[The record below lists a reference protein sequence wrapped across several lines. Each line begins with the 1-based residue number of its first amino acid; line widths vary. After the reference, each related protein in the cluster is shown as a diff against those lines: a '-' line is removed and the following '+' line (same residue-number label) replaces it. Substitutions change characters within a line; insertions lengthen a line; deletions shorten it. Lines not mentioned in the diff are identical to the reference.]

1 MEKRRL
7 TDEAELR
14 RIYEASP
21 LALVFFKVKGKE
33 KYPWLISQGF
43 CDLLGHDRESIA
55 NELASGQNEVPC
67 ENGKPRSV
75 HVTIKGKKRKF
86 LAQSQVLEFNGQ
98 DYLIV
103 DYVEGETNEANRQT
117 EALVDRLETIPGQIY
132 KGNLWDAVF
141 RSKDIGVFWK
151 DTKRRFLG
159 VNQRFL
165 DYYGLQLDD
174 VLGKTDD
181 DMAWNEQNEAFRKA
195 EEEVLHGQPAR
206 SWGTTIAKG
215 RSQTIVAYKA
225 PLYSEEQIVGLAGF
239 FIDVSEQQDKIDELE
254 KEALQDSLTSLR
266 NRWALDHDFIDRF
279 AGKKIVAMI
288 IDIDLFKLINDNYGH
303 RFGDETLKT
312 VSQAIRDVY
321 GDEHCYRYG
330 GDEFL
335 VICDYVPE
343 SELRRRDQVIRQ
355 DLLQSNI
362 LGTIVDIHISGGYTW
377 GRPENL
383 QAFWSL
389 VNTADKF
396 LYRSKENGRN
406 QITGGP
412 FFDKK

>member
-21 LALVFFKVKGKE
+21 LALVFFKVTGGVNHL
-33 KYPWLISQGF
+33 WLVSRGF
-43 CDLLGHDRESIA
+43 CDLLGFDRASVMQA
-55 NELASGQNEVPC
+55 LELEPKEVPV
-67 ENGKPRSV
+67 ETGKPRSV
-75 HVTIKGKKRKF
+75 HVTIQGKKRQF
-86 LAQSQVLEFNGQ
+86 LAQSQALEFNGQ

-103 DYVEGETNEANRQT
+103 DYVEGETNEANTQI
-117 EALVDRLETIPGQIY
+117 EALVNRLENLPGQIY
-132 KGNLWDAVF
+132 KGNLWDAVY
-141 RSKDIGVFWK
+141 RSSDIGVFWK
-151 DTKRRFLG
+151 DKQRRFLG

-165 DYYGLQLDD
+165 DYYGLKLDE
-174 VLGKTDD
+174 VLGKTDE
-181 DMAWNEQNEAFRKA
+181 DMGWNEQSEAFKKA
-195 EEEVLHGQPAR
+195 EEEVLRGHPAS
-206 SWGTTIAKG
+206 SWGATIAKG
-215 RSQTIVAYKA
+215 LSRTIVAYKA
-225 PLYSEEQIVGLAGF
+225 PLYSEERIVGLVGF

-254 KEALQDSLTSLR
+254 KEALRDSLTALR
-266 NRWALDHDFIDRF
+266 NRWALEHDFTKQF
-279 AGKKIVAMI
+279 KGQEIVAMI
-288 IDIDLFKLINDNYGH
+288 IDIDFFKLINDNYGH

-362 LGTIVDIHISGGYTW
+362 LGTVVDIHISGGYTW